1 MRKNARERKQARNQV
16 MVDEE
21 LKIESFFK
29 IVVILLIILL
39 VFAGITMLKTKDK
52 SEKAETTIQYTKIV
66 AGSILNRSEDDYYV
80 LVEAKDDEN
89 ITTYESLINKY
100 VAKEDSKRVYI
111 VDLSDSFN
119 SNYVGE
125 ENKLDFEN
133 ITDAR
138 FKETVLLHIVNNKI
152 SSTKLGD
159 SIKTYLT
166 EKSA

>member
-80 LVEAKDDEN
+80 LVEAKGDEN

-111 VDLSDSFN
+111 VDLSDAFN

>member
-80 LVEAKDDEN
+80 LVEAKGDEN

>member
-29 IVVILLIILL
+29 IVAILLIILL
-39 VFAGITMLKTKDK
+39 VFAGITMLKTRDK
-52 SEKAETTIQYTKIV
+52 NEKAETTIQYTKIV

-80 LVEAKDDEN
+80 LVEAKGDEN

-111 VDLSDSFN
+111 VDLSDAFN

-133 ITDAR
+133 IADA
-138 FKETVLLHIVNNKI
+138 KI
-152 SSTKLGD
+152 N
-159 SIKTYLT
+159 
-166 EKSA
+166 

>member
-1 MRKNARERKQARNQV
+1 MRKSAKERKQARNHV

-21 LKIESFFK
+21 LKIDSFFK
-29 IVVILLIILL
+29 IVIILL
-39 VFAGITMLKTKDK
+39 VILVIFAGITMWATRDK
-52 SEKAETTIQYTKIV
+52 SSKADTNIQYTKII
-66 AGSILNRSEDDYYV
+66 AGSILNRSEEDYYV
-80 LVEAKDDEN
+80 LVEANGDNN
-89 ITTYESLINKY
+89 ISTYESLINKY

-111 VDLSDSFN
+111 VDLSDPFN

-133 ITDAR
+133 ISEAR

-152 SSTKLGD
+152 SSSKFGD
-159 SIKTYLT
+159 SIKSYLT